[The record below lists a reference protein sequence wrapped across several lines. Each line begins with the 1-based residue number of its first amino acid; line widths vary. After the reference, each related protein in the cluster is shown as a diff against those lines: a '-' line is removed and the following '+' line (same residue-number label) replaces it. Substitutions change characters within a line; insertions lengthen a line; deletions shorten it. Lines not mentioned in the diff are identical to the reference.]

1 MHRVLNVEDL
11 YKDPPMFI
19 ATPWLLNPSSMRLL
33 FAAPVKEFWGEIGR
47 DGLANLGMAIV
58 GYSLPLHDD
67 YARQVI
73 YRLVKNYQSPHWRE
87 VLGRA
92 KTPLVLVD
100 YRQSEPALNTLRE
113 RYRFVDWSNPRC
125 CFDGF
130 NDDVLPLLVSRQ
142 E

>member
-1 MHRVLNVEDL
+1 
-11 YKDPPMFI
+11 
-19 ATPWLLNPSSMRLL
+19 
-33 FAAPVKEFWGEIGR
+33 VKEFWGEIGR

-113 RYRFVDWSNPRC
+113 RYRFVDWSNTRC